1 MEIVSCQRNQH
12 LAGAAK
18 LAETRKDEADR
29 LLYPDIGIQPQAV
42 FAVPDIA
49 DRNTEAQ
56 FSPPCLG
63 ARRVKHACSQNA
75 KPKLANAAL
84 HSPHHYNVWS
94 TGIIDR
100 RSVRLGKGG
109 EGRGD

>member
-75 KPKLANAAL
+75 KLKLADASSEERRVGKECVSTCRSQW
-84 HSPHHYNVWS
+84 SPYH
-94 TGIIDR
+94 
-100 RSVRLGKGG
+100 
-109 EGRGD
+109 

>member
-42 FAVPDIA
+42 FAVPDID

-56 FSPPCLG
+56 FCPPCLG
-63 ARRVKHACSQNA
+63 APPVKHSCSKND
-75 KPKLANAAL
+75 KPKRADAAL
-84 HSPHHYNVWS
+84 NAQQQPLVRSHGNHSWNK
-94 TGIIDR
+94 R
-100 RSVRLGKGG
+100 RDGKEWGGTVR
-109 EGRGD
+109 